1 MYSAHDTQIANLL
14 STIDKPYNYTY
25 VKYASQIYFE
35 LYKNS
40 AQETFAVKTMY
51 NGKPLQFSE
60 CAGEHCTLS
69 EFQAHMTANLDVIP
83 D

>member
-35 LYKNS
+35 LYKNT
-40 AQETFAVKTMY
+40 AQDKYSVRTVY
-51 NGKPLQFSE
+51 DGKPIQFAE
-60 CAGEHCTLS
+60 CG
-69 EFQAHMTANLDVIP
+69 
-83 D
+83 